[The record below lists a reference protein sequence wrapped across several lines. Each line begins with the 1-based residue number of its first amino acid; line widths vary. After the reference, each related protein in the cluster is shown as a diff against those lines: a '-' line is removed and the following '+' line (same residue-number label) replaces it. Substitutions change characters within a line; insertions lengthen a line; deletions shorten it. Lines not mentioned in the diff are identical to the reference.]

1 MICPKCQNSMSTVD
15 KGGIH
20 IEQCRGCGG
29 IFLDRGELEQII
41 SAENAYYG
49 GPGGAPPPYQ
59 GSRGHAPTQ
68 HYADSPRGYRGGP
81 GGHGGRH
88 QDSPRPYGGH
98 GGKSGYRDSPRPY
111 GGHGGHSGHGGYRDS
126 PRPYGG
132 HGHGKGHRKRS
143 FIENLFG

>member
-1 MICPKCQNSMSTVD
+1 MRNLSYVICPKCQNHMTTVD

-20 IEQCRGCGG
+20 IEQCNGCRG

-49 GPGGAPPPYQ
+49 GPAGAPPPYQ
-59 GSRGHAPTQ
+59 GSGGHGPTK
-68 HYADSPRGYRGGP
+68 HYADSPRGYRGHG
-81 GGHGGRH
+81 GGHY

-98 GGKSGYRDSPRPY
+98 G
-111 GGHGGHSGHGGYRDS
+111 GHGGYRDS

-132 HGHGKGHRKRS
+132 HGYGRGHRKRS